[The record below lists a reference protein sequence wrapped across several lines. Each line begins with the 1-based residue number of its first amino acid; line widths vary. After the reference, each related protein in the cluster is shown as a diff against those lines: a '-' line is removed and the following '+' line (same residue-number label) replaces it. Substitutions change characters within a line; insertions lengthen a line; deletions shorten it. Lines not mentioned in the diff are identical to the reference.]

1 MHAGLLSHFVNI
13 FKGSPKTSATGALSK
28 EWTEVKKTYAHIKT
42 KNFREI
48 FSADKNT
55 VEVKTIITIRY
66 DQDFVNKDLQVQYQ
80 GKIFKVIS
88 IDDVDFKRA
97 WLRLSCTY
105 D

>member
-1 MHAGLLSHFVNI
+1 MHAGLLSHFVDV
-13 FKGSPKTSATGALSK
+13 FESKAKVSATGAMSK
-28 EWTEVKKTYAHIKT
+28 EWVAIKKTYAHIKT

-55 VEVKTIITIRY
+55 VEIKTIITIRY
-66 DQDFVNKDLQVQYQ
+66 DKDFINKDIQVQYQ

-88 IDDVDFKRA
+88 TDDVDFKRA

-105 D
+105 E